1 MYNAEKFIRDC
12 PMLRDGGV
20 VRRLEEE
27 RLLPLEFG
35 GREIVRLARW
45 KKCSSSE
52 RCCIDFALSLY
63 DPSHFKCNVG
73 QFLMA
78 VSDHETLAFAADWLI
93 KGPNAL
99 D

>member
-27 RLLPLEFG
+27 GLLSLDFG
-35 GREIVRLARW
+35 GDEIVRLARW
-45 KKCSSSE
+45 KKCSNAE
-52 RCCIDFALSLY
+52 RRCIEFALSLY

-73 QFLMA
+73 QFLLS
-78 VSDHETLAFAADWLI
+78 VSDPDTLKYAAEWLQ
-93 KGPNAL
+93 KGPEAL